1 MKFNGNLNM
10 KSEIGFHVTMKHDN
24 KHFESMTKET
34 ISLCQFDGAR
44 RVSVNIRQII
54 IVGGKVE
61 LQEPLN
67 LTLGVRCDIKQQK
80 IGLKFALVN

>member
-1 MKFNGNLNM
+1 M

-24 KHFESMTKET
+24 KHCESMTKGT
-34 ISLCQFDGAR
+34 ISLCQFDGGR
-44 RVSVNIRQII
+44 RVAVNIRGIL

-67 LTLGVRCDIKQQK
+67 LMWEVGCDIKQQK
-80 IGLKFALVN
+80 IGLQFALVN